1 MGGEG
6 SADADAESMPAFLR
20 YGVFTVVVYVAV
32 MAALDALT
40 AVPVG
45 GETLVAFTVGFLLF
59 MTSYFVAMWV
69 GWVLL
74 D

>member
-1 MGGEG
+1 MADDGATGE
-6 SADADAESMPAFLR
+6 ESMPAFLR
-20 YGVFTVVVYVAV
+20 YGVFTIVVYVAV

-45 GETLVAFTVGFLLF
+45 GETLVAFTVGFSLF
-59 MTSYFVAMWV
+59 MASYFVAMWV